1 MGSSPEQVDA
11 KTEDEKEGDAKCTEI
26 TVEEPADGD
35 TNSEHPPLVIEPVN
49 VQPTDQHAKR
59 RSLFSY
65 IGVQVGRRASAV
77 SLFKRTV
84 DERRSSQLDTIQDK
98 CENKTE
104 IDSDPADVSKLSEE
118 LSNDGKVTET
128 GGEKHSESY
137 LKEGNN
143 LAREDA
149 NVVETVSSDRRSP
162 SNALKDRPDG
172 QAEMI
177 VEITKTKFVS
187 RYGRE
192 LAAATIESD
201 KLADD
206 STGDGRHPGLL
217 DSTEVSSDAHE
228 TASTDISMS
237 TDVAESS
244 SDLAW
249 GRILR
254 DGEED
259 TQQQDL
265 YGGRL
270 DTTLTGSISDNAT
283 FGDWDSDGES
293 TSFMHDQGQQ
303 TSESSFDDGSDYRPR
318 LRRRILVPT
327 QNTLAEEQLR
337 RAQFLEKAILKQ
349 SRTAEHLL
357 QNTDTNA
364 RVKPRPKSSYV
375 PQKEMTERGHVC
387 SQRINIINV
396 SDSIEQEPVYMPDR
410 ARERTHHGFHSIRP
424 LARVIMA
431 LSRTTN
437 AVKVPQFTSLS
448 RQLEESKL
456 VLSWSSDPG
465 IPSTTRESR
474 DVYSATSSRKKKQT
488 TSERHVNHHAQRSGT
503 FRRRRT
509 RLVTSRQSSG
519 HVTDTTPLKK
529 ILTIRPKSS
538 PAPTR
543 THVQSV
549 HSHRTS
555 PQWDE
560 IKNTTSARSRSAPT
574 LTSREDARPSVS
586 ESRGGSGK
594 ARSDRSVREEA
605 GASSH
610 GHAHAVRP
618 LLKQTDAR
626 VTILRTPSASPS
638 GDLSRDADPFVQEH
652 HSGSTRRHS
661 LKQPGEQKHT
671 PASSSTTTSP
681 IVYVHTIP
689 TSLGDSNETV
699 MSSEFRA
706 RRIGSAAS
714 SSRRSAS
721 DSYTASRPTS
731 AAPFTSVRHVSTSG
745 ATCVSTAVSV
755 YGKTS
760 DTAAEGSYNSTNV
773 DTADGTAVGTHGS
786 SAVGTHGSSAVGTHG
801 SSAVGTRGNSAV
813 GTHGSSAV
821 GTHGSSAVG
830 TRGSSAVGTHCSSSV
845 GTRGS
850 SAVGTRGSSAVGT
863 RGSSAVGTH
872 GSSAVGTY
880 VKSAVGTYVSTAVS
894 HKHETSTDKSSAS
907 DSESRTFRTA
917 SQYLLNLYFPK
928 EKEYNPQCVRTPTV
942 RRIPVVRT
950 LTLRQTPVVRTPASK
965 RNPLVRSL
973 TLTQIPSC

>member
-35 TNSEHPPLVIEPVN
+35 TNNEHPPLVIEPVN

-143 LAREDA
+143 LAKEDA

-162 SNALKDRPDG
+162 SNAFQDKPDG

-206 STGDGRHPGLL
+206 STGYGRHPGLL

-318 LRRRILVPT
+318 AGLRRRILVPT

-465 IPSTTRESR
+465 TPSTTRESR

-509 RLVTSRQSSG
+509 RLVTSRHSSG

-543 THVQSV
+543 TNVQSV

-574 LTSREDARPSVS
+574 LTSRENARPSVS

-594 ARSDRSVREEA
+594 SRSDRSVREEA
-605 GASSH
+605 AASSH

-626 VTILRTPSASPS
+626 VVILRTPPVSPG
-638 GDLSRDADPFVQEH
+638 GDLSKDADPFVQEH
-652 HSGSTRRHS
+652 HSGSARRHS

-671 PASSSTTTSP
+671 PVSSSTTTTSP

-745 ATCVSTAVSV
+745 ATGVSTAVSV

-760 DTAAEGSYNSTNV
+760 DAAAERSYNGTNV
-773 DTADGTAVGTHGS
+773 DTVDGTAVGTYGS

-801 SSAVGTRGNSAV
+801 SSAVGTHGRSAVGTRGSSAVGTYGRSAV

-830 TRGSSAVGTHCSSSV
+830 T
-845 GTRGS
+845 
-850 SAVGTRGSSAVGT
+850 
-863 RGSSAVGTH
+863 H
-872 GSSAVGTY
+872 GRSAVGTY

-907 DSESRTFRTA
+907 DSESRPFRTA

-950 LTLRQTPVVRTPASK
+950 LTLRQTPVVRTPTSK
-965 RNPLVRSL
+965 RNPIVRSL